1 MRKFNIIL
9 NHYPRESICSRFS
22 HERTYYFCGNKTV
35 DELCILFNSI
45 LRHAHV
51 PEMFNVGEVISVFKG
66 KAKIKVIVKIIEL

>member
-51 PEMFNVGEVISVFKG
+51 PEMFNAGKVISVFKG
-66 KAKIKVIVKIIEL
+66 KAKIKVILKIIEL